1 MKLFG
6 WVGVGIAVLLVSG
19 CATAR
24 STGLEPRV
32 TALENKV
39 QTLEADM
46 RATTPS
52 PMESLDTSSG
62 SGRGSGSMSAA
73 EMTKEDIQ
81 TALKNAGYYN
91 GAVDG
96 KRRSSRI
103 WGSRRTASRAS
114 RPRKNFTNIFNNP
127 AGDRG
132 EHEKFCV
139 RSRRCVCSL
148 WVRSESEGQRDR
160 SRKSINLDRRR
171 GGYGARG
178 S

>member
-96 KRRSSRI
+96 KI
-103 WGSRRTASRAS
+103 GPKTRAAIEAFQQDMGL
-114 RPRKNFTNIFNNP
+114 KADGV
-127 AGDRG
+127 AGKQTK
-132 EHEKFCV
+132 EK
-139 RSRRCVCSL
+139 L
-148 WVRSESEGQRDR
+148 HKYLQ
-160 SRKSINLDRRR
+160 
-171 GGYGARG
+171 
-178 S
+178 